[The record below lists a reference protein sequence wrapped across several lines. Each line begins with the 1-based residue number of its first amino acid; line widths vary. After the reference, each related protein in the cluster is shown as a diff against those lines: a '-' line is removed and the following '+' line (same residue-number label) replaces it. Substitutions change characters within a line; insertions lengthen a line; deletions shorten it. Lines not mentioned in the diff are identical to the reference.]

1 MLRDERIF
9 IPALIRMTCGE
20 GALQTRGTCWFFS
33 IINGFL
39 LSDAGQKILF
49 DHLEKF
55 YKGLSPSEKA
65 QFDDGV
71 PAPCVKSLLK
81 AKRIYFYKFLDQYL
95 CFRSGPRSIS
105 LKAGKSAN
113 ILGGASL
120 AGTLAKQNAGGK
132 GAFPQDELPKI
143 LKHLGIT
150 DYIMTNRYAHIPI
163 ADARKRPHF
172 LVAVS
177 DKVFQTSVVPKFRPK
192 TYSKMCCSIT
202 IGNSNASNK
211 EQHKWH
217 AITGYTCNGKG
228 YLFDSNQRKNFPC
241 DWWVW
246 NDLKRVVDNEVA
258 RHYDFF
264 AGGQINYMSYNFV
277 IFSRN
282 DYIESIKPVCRLKYK
297 KTETPRGIYMR
308 VSNNK
313 FNKYLKNGTW
323 NYLKPA
329 QLAAIKR
336 ARAREKTKPAT
347 PIINMNTYNDIL
359 ASSNSKNNA
368 LQKMRNLEQ
377 TGYRT
382 NFTLLANFY
391 KKLNAK
397 YNTRSPENAF
407 TLARRVMSTARPTK
421 AERARYYSLY
431 WKTVLPH
438 ERKVLAHFRDHGVW
452 HARNYF
458 KKDSPS
464 VKPPIKRKPK
474 PKSPSPKPNSP
485 ATERRKEVLAQ
496 FKPFWNATNSNN
508 HKTIRNY
515 IEAHKSPVRKATS
528 ANRAVWNK
536 YKSALDNIN
545 ALKTAKARAEWLK
558 AKKLNFKKDELVTLR
573 NYVKGKNQAN
583 RNRRAAKKAS

>member
-1 MLRDERIF
+1 MAE
-9 IPALIRMTCGE
+9 CGE

-55 YKGLSPSEKA
+55 YKKLSPQEQA

-71 PAPCVKSLLK
+71 PAPCVKSLLT

-95 CFRSGPRSIS
+95 CFRSGPRSAS

-120 AGTLAKQNAGGK
+120 AGTIAKAHAGGE

-150 DYIMTNRYAHIPI
+150 DYIMTNRHAHIPI

-177 DKVFQTSVVPKFRPK
+177 SKSERVDRIAPFRPK

-202 IGNSNASNK
+202 IGNSNASNSQK
-211 EQHKWH
+211 HKWH
-217 AITGYTCNGKG
+217 AITGYMCNGKG

-241 DWWVW
+241 NWWVW
-246 NDLKRVVDNEVA
+246 KDLEKVVYGEVA

-264 AGGQINYMSYNFV
+264 AGGQITYMSYNFI

-282 DYIESIKPVCRLKYK
+282 DYIDSIKPVCRLKYK
-297 KTETPRGIYMR
+297 NTKTPPGIYTR
-308 VSNNK
+308 VSNKK
-313 FNKYLKNGTW
+313 FNNYIKPGGNW

-347 PIINMNTYNDIL
+347 PIINKDAYNDIL
-359 ASSNSKNNA
+359 ASSNSKQNA

-391 KKLNAK
+391 KNLNAK

-407 TLARRVMSTARPTK
+407 TLAKRVMSTAPTK
-421 AERARYYSLY
+421 TKRALYYSLY

-458 KKDSPS
+458 KKTSPS

-474 PKSPSPKPNSP
+474 PKPNSP
-485 ATERRKEVLAQ
+485 VTARRKEVLAQ
-496 FKPFWNATNSNN
+496 FKPFWNATTSNN
-508 HKTIRNY
+508 HNTIRNY
-515 IEAHKSPVRKATS
+515 IAAHKSPIRKATS
-528 ANRAVWNK
+528 ANK
-536 YKSALDNIN
+536 YKSALENIN

-558 AKKLNFKKDELVTLR
+558 AKKLNFTKGNLQGLK

-583 RNRRAAKKAS
+583 RNRRAAKKA